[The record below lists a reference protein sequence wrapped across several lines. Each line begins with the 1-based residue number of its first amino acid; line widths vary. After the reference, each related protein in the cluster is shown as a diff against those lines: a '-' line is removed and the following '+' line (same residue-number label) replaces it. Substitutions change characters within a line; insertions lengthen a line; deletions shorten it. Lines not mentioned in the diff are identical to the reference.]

1 MLTCRDIAQQKAS
14 DYLEQQLSLRERAGF
29 YLHLFL
35 CGPCRRFIRQ
45 LRLLRGVLARH
56 ETPVDEQT
64 VQAVAA
70 RLHEAHRQHSHQ
82 H

>member
-1 MLTCRDIAQQKAS
+1 MLTCRDIAQLKAS
-14 DYLEQQLSLRERAGF
+14 DYLEQQLSLRERADF

-45 LRLLRGVLARH
+45 MKLLRGVLARH

-64 VQAVAA
+64 VQAVAS
-70 RLHEAHRQHSHQ
+70 RLHEAHQHRGHSH
-82 H
+82 